1 MTHNKKIKRL
11 TLLILS
17 FIAFVSCHS
26 QEKESIMEKKET
38 KIIENYFAK
47 QRFKNTEEN
56 FNKVNQNLLGILPN
70 QLQNGYNNLMI
81 FNESTDYQISKE
93 GKFIKI
99 GNDILPDLDSIN
111 LENNQKHPYFE
122 ELVTLNKIIYQDD
135 LTSLLNVATRNS
147 DLAIDLVVLFNYEKN
162 EALFHTA
169 VQNIQNWEDFEKSN
183 RLAFIFYNDPNKST
197 IIREKLLKALVTHEN
212 FFYAMTFYL
221 ADNKEKIIKSNGI
234 NNLRIEKAIAYLLNI
249 GFQDKMEVDVQTDKS
264 YMLLNNIYV
273 AHSNLLDI
281 FEKNEYFG
289 YKELNKYSQD
299 YKLFLS
305 DNQEKNYA
313 RIQDPDGYTNLRKEK
328 NTTSEILQKIKT
340 GEKIEV
346 LDNSGD
352 WFLIQTQDG
361 KKGYVHK
368 SRIK

>member
-122 ELVTLNKIIYQDD
+122 ELVTLNKII
-135 LTSLLNVATRNS
+135 
-147 DLAIDLVVLFNYEKN
+147 KN
-162 EALFHTA
+162 L
-169 VQNIQNWEDFEKSN
+169 S
-183 RLAFIFYNDPNKST
+183 P
-197 IIREKLLKALVTHEN
+197 
-212 FFYAMTFYL
+212 
-221 ADNKEKIIKSNGI
+221 
-234 NNLRIEKAIAYLLNI
+234 
-249 GFQDKMEVDVQTDKS
+249 
-264 YMLLNNIYV
+264 IYT
-273 AHSNLLDI
+273 L
-281 FEKNEYFG
+281 
-289 YKELNKYSQD
+289 EL
-299 YKLFLS
+299 
-305 DNQEKNYA
+305 
-313 RIQDPDGYTNLRKEK
+313 I
-328 NTTSEILQKIKT
+328 
-340 GEKIEV
+340 
-346 LDNSGD
+346 
-352 WFLIQTQDG
+352 
-361 KKGYVHK
+361 
-368 SRIK
+368 